1 MTEKFD
7 IVLEAEITKTAK
19 LFSIPRIEAIY
30 ILENQA
36 RNDVRIAEARLK
48 YFVEAGWVEKEKY
61 IY

>member
-30 ILENQA
+30 ILESQA